1 MRKDLQRTKPERE
14 VDRIDQ
20 FHSLGKKGLHLR
32 MISLKKFLD
41 MDSTAVLR
49 AEPESEGLFPVT
61 LQSYRAVLGAIG
73 KTAAHI
79 SPALGA
85 DLEANLQR
93 LEHRVAVNTSSESV
107 KQNQKQVEVQL
118 REWGDRL
125 SDHLKSKA
133 DEVREILVALSKTAE
148 SVGSWDHGYSNQ
160 FKEVT
165 GRLEQIANLD
175 DLTEIRSSLVKRV
188 SELKGSVDQMTRDS
202 KELVAHLRAEVSIY
216 ETKLK
221 SAEQLSL
228 RDELTRVAN
237 RRSVEERIRWCIE
250 CNQTFCFVMLDLN
263 GFKQVNDRHGHL
275 AGDDLLKQFAVE
287 LQSNARSG
295 DLVGRWGGD
304 EFVVIIACDK
314 TGAMSHVD
322 RIREWVFGKY
332 TVNGGTGTEGPV
344 IHVEASIGVAEWK
357 AGKTLQEL
365 IAEADGAM
373 YKDKNRS
380 RLRE

>member
-1 MRKDLQRTKPERE
+1 
-14 VDRIDQ
+14 
-20 FHSLGKKGLHLR
+20 
-32 MISLKKFLD
+32 MISLKKYLD
-41 MDSTAVLR
+41 MDRTAAVV
-49 AEPESEGLFPVT
+49 AEPEREELFPAT
-61 LQSYRAVLGAIG
+61 MESYRAVLGAIG

-79 SPALGA
+79 SPALGT

-93 LEHRVAVNTSSESV
+93 LEHRVSVNVSPESV

-148 SVGSWDHGYSNQ
+148 SVGGWDKGYSNQ

-188 SELKGSVDQMTRDS
+188 SELKSNVDQMTRDS

-221 SAEQLSL
+221 TAEQLSL

-263 GFKQVNDRHGHL
+263 GFKQVNDQYGHL
-275 AGDDLLKQFAVE
+275 AGDDVLKQFAVE

-304 EFVVIIACDK
+304 EFVVILACDK
-314 TGAMSHVD
+314 VGAVSHVD

-332 TVNGGTGTEGPV
+332 TINNGQNNAGPV
-344 IHVEASIGVAEWK
+344 IHVDASIGVAEWK
-357 AGKTLQEL
+357 DGKHLQQL
-365 IAEADGAM
+365 IAEADAAM
-373 YKDKNRS
+373 YQDKS
-380 RLRE
+380 KSGKKRL

>member
-1 MRKDLQRTKPERE
+1 
-14 VDRIDQ
+14 
-20 FHSLGKKGLHLR
+20 

-41 MDSTAVLR
+41 MDTAAVLQ
-49 AEPESEGLFPVT
+49 AEPEREGLFPVT

-73 KTAAHI
+73 KTASHI